1 MLLNIVCDI
10 KRFFLEEK
18 KFIFDYDEVD
28 CNNLYL

>member
-18 KFIFDYDEVD
+18 KVYFDEVD